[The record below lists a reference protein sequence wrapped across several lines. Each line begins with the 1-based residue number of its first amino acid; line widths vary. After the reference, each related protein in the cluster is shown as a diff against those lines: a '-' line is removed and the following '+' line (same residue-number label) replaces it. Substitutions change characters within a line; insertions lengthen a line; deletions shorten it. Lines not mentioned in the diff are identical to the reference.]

1 MEIKV
6 LGTGC
11 KKCKQLE
18 ELVKEVVKETKVEAE
33 VIKVTDIKD
42 IVNAGIMLTPG
53 LMIDGKVKFTGKV
66 PSKADLV
73 KMITESET
81 KATTGDLPS

>member
-18 ELVKEVVKETKVEAE
+18 ELVKEVVMETKVKAE
-33 VIKVTDIKD
+33 VIKVTDIQD
-42 IVNAGIMLTPG
+42 IAKAGIMLTPG

-73 KMITESET
+73 KLITESSL
-81 KATTGDLPS
+81 K

>member
-18 ELVKEVVKETKVEAE
+18 ELIKEVVEETKVDAV
-33 VIKVTDIKD
+33 VIKVTDVQD
-42 IVNAGIMLTPG
+42 IAKAGIMLTPG
-53 LMIDGKVKFTGKV
+53 LMIDGVVRSTGKV
-66 PSKADLV
+66 PNKADLV
-73 KMITESET
+73 KLITDSAS
-81 KATTGDLPS
+81 KL

>member
-1 MEIKV
+1 LLKWKSKY

-18 ELVKEVVKETKVEAE
+18 ELVKEVVKETKVDAE
-33 VIKVTDIKD
+33 VIKVTDIKA
-42 IVNAGIMLTPG
+42 IVEAGIMLTPG

-73 KMITESET
+73 KMITENIS
-81 KATTGDLPS
+81 K

>member
-11 KKCKQLE
+11 AKCTKLE
-18 ELVKEVVKETKVEAE
+18 ELVKEVVQELDVDAK

-42 IVNAGIMLTPG
+42 IVKAGVMMTPG
-53 LMIDGKVKFTGKV
+53 LMINGQVKVTGKL
-66 PSKADLV
+66 PTKSELTSIITTAMV
-73 KMITESET
+73 K
-81 KATTGDLPS
+81 

>member
-18 ELVKEVVKETKVEAE
+18 ELAKEVVKETKVEAE
-33 VIKVTDIKD
+33 IIKVTDIQD
-42 IVNAGIMLTPG
+42 ITKAGVMLTPA
-53 LMIDGKVKFTGKV
+53 LMIDGKVKLTGKV
-66 PSKADLV
+66 PTKADLV
-73 KMITESET
+73 KLITESAM
-81 KATTGDLPS
+81 K

>member
-18 ELVKEVVKETKVEAE
+18 ELVKEVVKETKTEAV
-33 VIKVTDIKD
+33 VIKVTDIQD
-42 IVNAGIMLTPG
+42 IAKAGIMLTPG
-53 LMIDGKVKFTGKV
+53 LMIDGKVKSTGKV

-73 KMITESET
+73 KLITESH
-81 KATTGDLPS
+81 

>member
-18 ELVKEVVKETKVEAE
+18 ELVKEVVMETKVEAE
-33 VIKVTDIKD
+33 VIKVTDIQD
-42 IVNAGIMLTPG
+42 IAKAGIMLTPG

-73 KMITESET
+73 KLITESSL
-81 KATTGDLPS
+81 K

>member
-18 ELVKEVVKETKVEAE
+18 ELVKEVIKDTKVEAE
-33 VIKVTDIKD
+33 VIKVTDIQAIAK
-42 IVNAGIMLTPG
+42 AGIMLTPG

-66 PSKADLV
+66 PTKADLV
-73 KMITESET
+73 KLITES
-81 KATTGDLPS
+81 ASN

>member
-18 ELVKEVVKETKVEAE
+18 ELVKEVVKETKTEAV
-33 VIKVTDIKD
+33 VIKVTDIQEIAK
-42 IVNAGIMLTPG
+42 AGIMLTPG
-53 LMIDGKVKFTGKV
+53 LMIDGKVKSTGKV

-73 KMITESET
+73 KLITESAL
-81 KATTGDLPS
+81 K

>member
-33 VIKVTDIKD
+33 VIKVTDIQD
-42 IVNAGIMLTPG
+42 IAKAGIMLTPG
-53 LMIDGKVKFTGKV
+53 LMIDGKIKLTGKV
-66 PSKADLV
+66 PTKADLI
-73 KMITESET
+73 KLITESAS
-81 KATTGDLPS
+81 K

>member
-33 VIKVTDIKD
+33 VIKVTDIQD
-42 IVNAGIMLTPG
+42 IAKAGIMLTPG
-53 LMIDGKVKFTGKV
+53 LMIDGTVKMTGKV

-73 KMITESET
+73 KLITESAS
-81 KATTGDLPS
+81 K

>member
-1 MEIKV
+1 MEIKI

-11 KKCKQLE
+11 KKCNQLE
-18 ELVKEVVKETKVEAE
+18 ELTKEAVKEAKVEAE
-33 VIKVTDIKD
+33 VIKVTDIKE
-42 IVNAGIMLTPG
+42 IAKAGVMLTPG

-73 KMITESET
+73 KLITENSV
-81 KATTGDLPS
+81 K

>member
-18 ELVKEVVKETKVEAE
+18 ELIKEVVEETKVDAV
-33 VIKVTDIKD
+33 VIKVTDVQD
-42 IVNAGIMLTPG
+42 IAKAGIMLTPG
-53 LMIDGKVKFTGKV
+53 LMIDGVVKSTGKV
-66 PSKADLV
+66 PNKADLV
-73 KMITESET
+73 KLITDSAS
-81 KATTGDLPS
+81 KL

>member
-18 ELVKEVVKETKVEAE
+18 ELVKEVVKETKVDAE
-33 VIKVTDIKD
+33 VIKVTDIKA
-42 IVNAGIMLTPG
+42 IVEAGIMLTPG

-73 KMITESET
+73 KMITENIS
-81 KATTGDLPS
+81 K

>member
-18 ELVKEVVKETKVEAE
+18 ELVKEVVRETQVEAE
-33 VIKVTDIKD
+33 VIKVTDIQD
-42 IVNAGIMLTPG
+42 IAKAGIMLTPG
-53 LMIDGKVKFTGKV
+53 LMIDGKGKVTGKV

-73 KMITESET
+73 KLITESAL
-81 KATTGDLPS
+81 K

>member
-18 ELVKEVVKETKVEAE
+18 ELVKEVVKETKTEAV
-33 VIKVTDIKD
+33 VIKVTDIQEIAK
-42 IVNAGIMLTPG
+42 AGIMLTPG
-53 LMIDGKVKFTGKV
+53 LVIDGKVKSTGKV

-73 KMITESET
+73 KLITEGAL
-81 KATTGDLPS
+81 K

>member
-18 ELVKEVVKETKVEAE
+18 ELVKEVVKEIKVEAE
-33 VIKVTDIKD
+33 VIKVTDFKD
-42 IVNAGIMLTPG
+42 IAKAGIMLTPG
-53 LMIDGKVKFTGKV
+53 LMIDGNIKCTGKV

-73 KMITESET
+73 GMITESAS
-81 KATTGDLPS
+81 K